1 MIVILTASV
10 TTARSYAS
18 VQLVIMVVG
27 LYVRRVMLEPSLSF
41 LVLRPRPNV
50 QLVILDIGHL
60 KLLLSVLAVQLERGQ
75 TSRVPRRRLIVLHVP
90 LTSSRGAGAWPQPL
104 PQVLLGTAGVVLQPT
119 SGWVV
124 C

>member
-27 LYVRRVMLEPSLSF
+27 LYVRRVMLEPSLPF

-90 LTSSRGAGAWPQPL
+90 LDLGHPFM
-104 PQVLLGTAGVVLQPT
+104 VLLV
-119 SGWVV
+119 
-124 C
+124 